1 MSHTIHAS
9 FAAIAEADFKTY
21 VSGLMEAHP
30 TQAEKK
36 QALSYVQQ
44 VLASDKE
51 SIDTE
56 QTALYKRRA
65 LHRKQQKEADLTLSN
80 HKFDF
85 AKTPTLFQNQSRS
98 DAEIAALLTL
108 NDVDVRIGTKT
119 LTAAIVLS
127 GNRVSLV
134 GTGATGKAA
143 DGTLACTC
151 TINGAI
157 TISGDDVI
165 IKGVHFVCSANTSI
179 TVAQTNNNITIED
192 CIFENT
198 STYSDSSVYGGS
210 RFWVGA
216 QNTGAITIKNCQIG
230 VGNNSY
236 GSWLLADLNTASSA
250 ATGKMDKIVVDGC
263 RFTNCAGSFAAR
275 GIAAN
280 PIDSCEYTNNVVNY
294 GSGAYAQDSLF
305 WATFEIHNCVSVKC
319 TGNTVTGAARS
330 SDPTIARHFFQAWSR
345 SPHAWCLTFGSN
357 TISGF
362 TMALGLPG
370 SDTFYFPS
378 GRNPLYKIG
387 SEAGKITDCTYA
399 VSTVYPWLTGSEDQ
413 ENSDEMPALI
423 TSFADSLANFTG
435 P

>member
-1 MSHTIHAS
+1 MAHTIHES
-9 FAAIAEADFKTY
+9 FGSIAEADFSTY
-21 VSGLMEAHP
+21 LAGLLEAHE
-30 TQAEKK
+30 TQSEKK
-36 QALSYVQQ
+36 QALTYVQQ
-44 VLASDKE
+44 VLASDK
-51 SIDTE
+51 DAMDDE
-56 QTALYKRRA
+56 QTAMYKRRA
-65 LHRKQQKEADLTLSN
+65 LHLKQQKEANGILAKHN
-80 HKFDF
+80 FDF
-85 AKTPTLFQNQSRS
+85 AKTPTLFQDQSRS

-119 LTAAIVLS
+119 LTAAIALS

-151 TINGAI
+151 KINGAI

-179 TVAQTNNNITIED
+179 TVAQTSNNITIED

-198 STYSDSSVYGGS
+198 STYSDSSAYGGS

-216 QNTGAITIKNCQIG
+216 QNTGSITIKNCQIG
-230 VGNNSY
+230 VGTNSY

-250 ATGKMDKIVVDGC
+250 ATGKLDKIVVDGC

-275 GIAAN
+275 GIATD

-305 WATFEIHNCVSVKC
+305 WATFEVNNCVSVKC

-345 SPHAWCLTFGSN
+345 SPHAWCLTFEKN

-362 TMALGLPG
+362 TMALGCPG

-387 SEAGKITDCTYA
+387 SEAGAITDCTYGA
-399 VSTVYPWLTGSEDQ
+399 VTVYPWLTGSEDQ
-413 ENSDEMPALI
+413 ENPDEMPSL
-423 TSFADSLANFTG
+423 TTTFADGLANFAG